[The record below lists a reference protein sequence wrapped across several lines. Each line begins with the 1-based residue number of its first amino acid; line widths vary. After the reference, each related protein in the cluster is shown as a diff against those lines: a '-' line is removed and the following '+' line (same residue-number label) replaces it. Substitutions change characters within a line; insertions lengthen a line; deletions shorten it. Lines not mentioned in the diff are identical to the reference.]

1 MKKIIAEE
9 LKEKLAAHA
18 LWLETRNSENPDNP
32 QGEQLD
38 LRGYD
43 LRKHTRLLRGRDLQ
57 FARFEG
63 SLLAG
68 GVVWKD
74 DDYKDVFRM
83 LRGA

>member
-1 MKKIIAEE
+1 MSLKTISKTELRRRIASHQRWLQLSFWNWEE
-9 LKEKLAAHA
+9 GS
-18 LWLETRNSENPDNP
+18 R
-32 QGEQLD
+32 LD